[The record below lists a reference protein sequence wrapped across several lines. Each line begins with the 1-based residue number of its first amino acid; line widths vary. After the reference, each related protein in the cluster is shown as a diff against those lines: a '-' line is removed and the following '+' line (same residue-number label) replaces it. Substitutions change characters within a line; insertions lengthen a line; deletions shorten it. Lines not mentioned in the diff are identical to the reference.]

1 MDVKV
6 WGEENFSKM
15 YWFQAY
21 IIDLEK
27 FEFDSEG
34 VIF

>member
-27 FEFDSEG
+27 FECSEG
-34 VIF
+34 IIF